1 MYLPKTIYTEIAL
14 KSIKEFLET
23 GKTTGVEKETIPVEL
38 FEKKACFV
46 SLHIAKNDDLRGC
59 IGTIEPVRENLFYEI
74 IRNAVSSAT
83 RDSRFNSLKID
94 ELDSIKL
101 SVDVLSVPE
110 KTTDL
115 SNHNPKTHGLII
127 SDGNYR
133 RGVLLPNLEGIDTA
147 EEQIN
152 IVMRKAGIYA
162 NDANLEYYT
171 FTVERFH

>member
-23 GKTTGVEKETIPVEL
+23 GKTTGVEKETIPAEL
-38 FEKKACFV
+38 FAKKACFV

-83 RDSRFNSLKID
+83 RDSRFNSLNID

-133 RGVLLPNLEGIDTA
+133 RGVLLPNLEGINTA

-152 IVMRKAGIYA
+152 IVLRKAGISKKEP
-162 NDANLEYYT
+162 NLEYYT
-171 FTVERFH
+171 FTVERFY